1 MLNEPMLNLGD
12 GGAIDTNAMVQ
23 QAMVLRQSDPNILP
37 QPYASPADFAA
48 QYPTPLNSTEI
59 IAMCE
64 EVNALQ
70 NIPEN
75 PNGSFLL
82 KAETWRELNTLAFT
96 SGSAYVSFA
105 DGECPEE
112 YTHDGGNTTI
122 TLKNIGAKKTLSV
135 SDLLHSQAVAG
146 MSSGG
151 FGVGINRLVGPA
163 PSTQGI
169 PGGGNVG
176 SFTAQG
182 VANVKEKEMRLAM
195 TLVMNGWDRL
205 LIEGNASGNSL
216 EFDGIENQVTAGNG
230 SLVNSAAPSGT
241 FSAQTY
247 NRFLDSGCAAPTHI
261 FGHPQ
266 SVQEML
272 AGYFTLGFNGSQQ
285 VFFNTGERI
294 TPGYNYAGFV
304 NTGRGKMTVVSDYN
318 FNVSNLGGTTF
329 LGTLYGLR
337 MVHNGEPLVYRNT
350 QIPLG
355 LTDLVPGCT
364 AISFMVWA
372 KTALIIKH
380 RCAHS
385 RFTAVFSGS
394 LATQCTSI
402 G

>member
-272 AGYFTLGFNGSQQ
+272 AGYFALGFNGSQQ

-318 FNVSNLGGTTF
+318 FNVSNLTGTTF
-329 LGTLYGLR
+329 FGTLYGLR

-385 RFTAVFSGS
+385 RFAAVFSGS